1 MKGESKRDL
10 VFRQFDSLFCELH
23 TRPSNIRTFV
33 LIVNDLRASSTHFRR
48 RTRPEMPP
56 NTEKGRYLVKTNV
69 LPKDT
74 QVRQIVDAKNDLHLE
89 LTLAADKLQ
98 DREDRAMSSGKER
111 SERDAALSRWRV

>member
-1 MKGESKRDL
+1 M
-10 VFRQFDSLFCELH
+10 
-23 TRPSNIRTFV
+23 
-33 LIVNDLRASSTHFRR
+33 
-48 RTRPEMPP
+48 
-56 NTEKGRYLVKTNV
+56 KTNV